1 MQPLH
6 QPNSI
11 IAQRYR
17 IMKTLGEGGSGITY
31 LALDLQNH
39 QTVALKALSLH
50 RINHWKAMELFERE
64 AKILS
69 QLNHPAI
76 PRYLNYFEINQP
88 HLKGFALVQNY
99 IEAASLEEHLKY
111 GRTFSIEEVKQLAES
126 LLEIIIY
133 LHSQK
138 PQIIHRDIK
147 PNNILLTNRSGN
159 SIGNIYLVDFGS
171 VKSLAASTNGTITV
185 VGTYGYM
192 SPEHFGGKVVSTSD
206 LYSLGATLIYLV
218 TGMHPANLPQKDGR
232 IQFEELINCP
242 LDFTNWLK
250 RMVEPFGEWRFPSA
264 KIALQG
270 LKQSSRNIN
279 YLENKKSVENKL
291 CTTKNVME
299 PFGSRVS
306 LKTNKNKLEI
316 AINPVK
322 ISKLKGKS
330 IFSIGIS

>member
-1 MQPLH
+1 
-6 QPNSI
+6 
-11 IAQRYR
+11 
-17 IMKTLGEGGSGITY
+17 
-31 LALDLQNH
+31 
-39 QTVALKALSLH
+39 
-50 RINHWKAMELFERE
+50 
-64 AKILS
+64 
-69 QLNHPAI
+69 
-76 PRYLNYFEINQP
+76 
-88 HLKGFALVQNY
+88 
-99 IEAASLEEHLKY
+99 
-111 GRTFSIEEVKQLAES
+111 
-126 LLEIIIY
+126 
-133 LHSQK
+133 
-138 PQIIHRDIK
+138 
-147 PNNILLTNRSGN
+147 
-159 SIGNIYLVDFGS
+159 
-171 VKSLAASTNGTITV
+171 
-185 VGTYGYM
+185 M
-192 SPEHFGGKVVSTSD
+192 SPEHFGGKVVPTSD

-250 RMVEPFGEWRFPSA
+250 RMVEPFGEWRFPSS

-270 LKQSSRNIN
+270 LKLSSRNIN

-330 IFSIGIS
+330 IFSIGKYTAPVVILSSMLLPMVILPIFISGLLKYSIIIFPFQFALILLVTDEYS